1 MKKYLLLWLWLCLG
15 IGLMVGRTVPATA
28 EETRQVLVLRFSGP
42 VTPAMLAYL
51 ERGLR
56 EAETMGAEAVVFV
69 LDTPGGSVDITRRIV
84 QAIEQSSVPVI
95 VYISPPRAWA
105 ASAGTLITLAGHAA
119 VMAPETMIGA
129 ASPVAVGGEELP
141 ETARTKAEQAVAAMA
156 RSLASR
162 RGEQV
167 ARWAAETV
175 TAARASTAQEALE
188 IGAIDA
194 IAIDLQDLFAQLD
207 GTTVRMPEGE
217 RTLHLAGARPVEF
230 SSNFFEQFLAVL
242 SNPVVAAILL
252 TLGLNALLYELSAPG
267 GYVAGAI
274 GIIALL
280 LAFYALGTLEANWA
294 GLAFIVVAFALFAV
308 ELKAHSGGILTVAGL
323 ASFVIGTAMLFNTPY
338 YPIPWAAIIGLAAA
352 MGLFV
357 AVALRLV
364 IQTQRQPSV
373 SGDEALRRSP
383 AVARTRLDPEGM
395 VLAWGTL
402 WQATAEGGPIEAGS
416 RVVITRREGHR
427 LWVRPAEAEK

>member
-1 MKKYLLLWLWLCLG
+1 MKKFLLFWLWLWLL
-15 IGLMVGRTVPATA
+15 IGLVVGQITPVAADSP
-28 EETRQVLVLRFSGP
+28 RQVLVLRFSGP
-42 VTPAMLAYL
+42 VTPAMLSYL
-51 ERGLR
+51 ERGLQQA
-56 EAETMGAEAVVFV
+56 EAMGAEAVVFA

-95 VYISPPRAWA
+95 VYVSPARAWA
-105 ASAGTLITLAGHAA
+105 ASAGTLITLAGHRAA
-119 VMAPETMIGA
+119 MAPETLIGA
-129 ASPVAVGGEELP
+129 ASPVSASGEELS
-141 ETARTKAEQAVAAMA
+141 ETAQAKAEQAVAAMA
-156 RSLASR
+156 RSLATR
-162 RGEQV
+162 RGEAV
-167 ARWAAETV
+167 VRWAAETV
-175 TAARASTAQEALE
+175 TAATASTAEEALA
-188 IGAIDA
+188 IGAIDV
-194 IAIDLQDLFAQLD
+194 IAPDIRSLLKQLD
-207 GTTVRMPEGE
+207 GAKVMMPDGE
-217 RTLHLAGARPVEF
+217 RVLHLADAEPVDFEL
-230 SSNFFEQFLAVL
+230 NFFEQFLAVL

-280 LAFYALGTLEANWA
+280 LAFYSLGTLEANWA

-323 ASFVIGTAMLFNTPY
+323 VAFVIGTAMLFNTPY

-373 SGDEALRRSP
+373 TGDEALRRSQ
-383 AVARTRLDPEGM
+383 AVARTRLDPDGM
-395 VLAWGTL
+395 VLAMGTL
-402 WQATAEGGPIEAGS
+402 WQATAETGPIEAGS
-416 RVVITRREGHR
+416 RVVITRREGHHV
-427 LWVRPAEAEK
+427 WVRPTEAEK

>member
-1 MKKYLLLWLWLCLG
+1 MKKFLLLWLWLCLF
-15 IGLMVGRTVPATA
+15 IGLVIGQTTPVTA
-28 EETRQVLVLRFSGP
+28 EEARQVLVLRFSGP

-56 EAETMGAEAVVFV
+56 EAEAMGAEAVVFA

-84 QAIEQSSVPVI
+84 QAIEQSPVPVI
-95 VYISPPRAWA
+95 VYISPSRAWA

-119 VMAPETMIGA
+119 AMAPETMIGA
-129 ASPVAVGGEELP
+129 ASPVAVSGEELP
-141 ETARTKAEQAVAAMA
+141 ETAQAKAEQAVAAMA
-156 RSLASR
+156 RSLAAR
-162 RGEQV
+162 RGEKV
-167 ARWAAETV
+167 AQWAAETV
-175 TAARASTAQEALE
+175 TVAKASTAKEALD
-188 IGAIDA
+188 IGAIDV
-194 IAIDLQDLFAQLD
+194 IATDLEDLFTQLD
-207 GTTVRMPEGE
+207 GTKVMMPEGE
-217 RTLHLAGARPVEF
+217 RMLHLAGARPVEF

-294 GLAFIVVAFALFAV
+294 GLAFILVAFALFAV

-373 SGDEALRRSP
+373 SGDEALRRSL

-402 WQATAEGGPIEAGS
+402 WQATAEGGPIEVGS
-416 RVVITRREGHR
+416 RVVITRREGHH
-427 LWVRPAEAEK
+427 LWVRPAEVEK